1 MSTTV
6 STPRQRVAAALA
18 AQQAQLQASVTPFF
32 EESICT
38 AEVPVRTLAV
48 PIPLAERPA
57 GEAAQFPT
65 GRPCVKPFERLPAL
79 TQELVASG
87 GATLSTTPFTV
98 PPLDRVELQRERSC
112 LEREAATITRR
123 LRQIS
128 QELLGLP
135 SIAA

>member
-6 STPRQRVAAALA
+6 PTPRQRVAAALA
-18 AQQAQLQASVTPFF
+18 VQQAQLQASVNPLV
-32 EESICT
+32 EEATWLTEPAI
-38 AEVPVRTLAV
+38 RTMAV
-48 PIPLAERPA
+48 PIPLDERPA

-65 GRPCVKPFERLPAL
+65 GRPCVKPFERLPAV

-98 PPLDRVELQRERSC
+98 PPLDRVQLQHERSC

-128 QELLGLP
+128 EELLGLP
-135 SIAA
+135 STTA